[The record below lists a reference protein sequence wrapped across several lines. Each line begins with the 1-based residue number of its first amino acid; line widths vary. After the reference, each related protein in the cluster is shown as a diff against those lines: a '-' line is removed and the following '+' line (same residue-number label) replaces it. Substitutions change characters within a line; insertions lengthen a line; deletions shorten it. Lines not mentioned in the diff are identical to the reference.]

1 MWDRGLHRA
10 INSVKTGLKEMRLGA
25 DCSACI
31 WQTQGYSD
39 SPRICLQSKASL
51 QPNKKL
57 QQTAFERDR
66 SIGPAR
72 LPARELPYEYE
83 YEYRVRSTVRVRRN
97 NISGG
102 RAVGRKAD

>member
-31 WQTQGYSD
+31 RQTQGYSD

-51 QPNKKL
+51 QPNKKM

-72 LPARELPYEYE
+72 REVPRDFP
-83 YEYRVRSTVRVRRN
+83 RVSCRTST
-97 NISGG
+97 STSTE
-102 RAVGRKAD
+102 